1 MVAGTLIV
9 SDADPVFV
17 RVTDASA
24 AAPTATGPTLTVA
37 GAAVITGAMLTIV
50 IERDARPKQPLPVAA
65 LTLKVNVPAVVGVPD
80 STPDAPSDRPG
91 TGVPPASENVYG
103 PVPPLAV
110 SDCEYATPTVPPA
123 GVPVMVIAEQP
134 DSSRSSSDRGNS

>member
-24 AAPTATGPTLTVA
+24 AAPTARGANLTVP
-37 GAAVITGAMLTIV
+37 GAAVITGATLTIV
-50 IERDARPKQPLPVAA
+50 TERDATARQPSAA
-65 LTLKVNVPAVVGVPD
+65 TARTLKVNVPAVVGVPA

-123 GVPVMVIAEQP
+123 GVPVMVTAEQP
-134 DSSRSSSDRGNS
+134 DSSMSSSDRGNS